1 MVVSS
6 ESTIFI
12 SAREL
17 KDSGD
22 AADPK
27 RSVAAGI
34 GDYRIVTTLCPGG
47 KERMQR
53 LIETVR
59 RGRVDLTSL
68 LTHTSSLDD
77 IRNAYNLFGERRAD
91 VLKVAMRP

>member
-1 MVVSS
+1 MLQIPNEALPRALVIIASS
-6 ESTIFI
+6 PRYVPE
-12 SAREL
+12 E
-17 KDSGD
+17 
-22 AADPK
+22 
-27 RSVAAGI
+27 
-34 GDYRIVTTLCPGG
+34 

-77 IRNAYNLFGERRAD
+77 IGNAYNLFGERRPG